1 MPEAY
6 TSPRSAD
13 ARRPAANRS
22 GSTPDARASL
32 QALFAEVA
40 ALANQLRKTPAFS
53 PRQDDSPSAGWGILQ
68 ILDRLGPQTVP
79 AIARIR
85 SLSRQNIQ
93 TLVNRL
99 ESQGSV
105 ALAPNPA
112 HKRSALVQLTESGR
126 SLVAAVTKREA
137 LSLQGLLPYL
147 SPARLVPA
155 ARLLRQLRALLAG
168 SELPPAESAEER
180 LASKQAKGLR
190 RPARHRKTA
199 PLTAPPPPPLP
210 EPAEPEE
217 SEFPINLL

>member
-1 MPEAY
+1 MPEAD
-6 TSPRSAD
+6 TPRRSAD
-13 ARRPAANRS
+13 ASQPAAHRS
-22 GSTPDARASL
+22 GSTADARAAL
-32 QALFAEVA
+32 LALFAEVA

-99 ESQGSV
+99 ESRGYV

-112 HKRSALVQLTESGR
+112 HKRSALVQLTEGGR
-126 SLVAAVTKREA
+126 SLVATVTDREA
-137 LSLQGLLPYL
+137 HSLQGLLPHV
-147 SPARLVPA
+147 SHARLVPV

-168 SELPPAESAEER
+168 KELPPAEIAEER
-180 LASKQAKGLR
+180 LASKRAKALR

-217 SEFPINLL
+217 GEFPINLL